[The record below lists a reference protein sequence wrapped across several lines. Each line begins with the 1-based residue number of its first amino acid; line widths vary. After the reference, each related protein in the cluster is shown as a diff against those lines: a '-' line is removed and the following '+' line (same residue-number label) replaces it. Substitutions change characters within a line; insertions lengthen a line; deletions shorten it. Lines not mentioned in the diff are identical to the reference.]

1 MKGGVGS
8 AAITLP
14 DGLIVSALV
23 VVNAVGDVIDPAN
36 GQVVAGVRT
45 ADGKSFA
52 DARKML
58 RAGGPGGGAAPAG
71 GRTPRSASSPRTRA

>member
-14 DGLIVSALV
+14 NGLIVAALV
-23 VVNAVGDVIDPAN
+23 AVNAVGDVIDPAT

-45 ADGKSFA
+45 ADGKAFA
-52 DARKML
+52 DARQIL
-58 RAGGPGGGAAPAG
+58 RAGGAG
-71 GRTPRSASSPRTRA
+71 TRRPGRTPRSASSPPTRG